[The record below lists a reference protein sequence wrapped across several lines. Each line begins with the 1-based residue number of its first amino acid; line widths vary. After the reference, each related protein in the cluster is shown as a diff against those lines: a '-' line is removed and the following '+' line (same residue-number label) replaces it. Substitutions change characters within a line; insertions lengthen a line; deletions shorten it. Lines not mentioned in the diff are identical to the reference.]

1 MSSTDRQNR
10 LLLAEDWKRV
20 YQSFRN
26 ADFQSYDF
34 DNLRRTMI
42 NYIRQNYPEDFND
55 YIESSEYLALIDLIA
70 FLGQNISYRIDLNAR
85 ENFLE
90 LAERRE
96 SVLRLAR
103 LLSYNPKR
111 NQAANGLLKFETVS
125 TTEELYDSNGTNL
138 SGQTVL
144 WNDISNQD
152 WYEQF
157 IKVLNSSLP
166 ANSVYGRPVKTA
178 TVNGVSAEQYR
189 VNGTNT
195 DIPVFAF
202 SKSVDGRNTN
212 FEIVSTG
219 LENTEIT
226 EEAPLPGNNFAFL
239 YRDDGQG
246 AGSSNTGFFAHF
258 RQGRLDQGNFN
269 ISNPSTNQVVALDAI
284 DVNNTDTWL
293 YKLDSIGNE
302 SELWTK
308 VDAIEGNNIVYNSLS
323 KNVRN
328 IYSVLTRVE
337 DRISLIFSD
346 GTFGELPKGNF
357 KVYYRVSENKS
368 YVITPDEL
376 INITIS
382 IPYQSKSGTSEK
394 LTIGLELKYTIDNGT
409 TSETNDEIKANAPAT
424 YYTQNRMV
432 TGEDYNIAPLAISQE
447 IIKVK
452 SVNRTSSGI
461 SRYYDLLDATGKY
474 SKTNLYGKDGIIYTQ
489 NLTSKENFTFNTRTD
504 IEGVIKNQIERIL
517 SDYKTKNFYYAKF
530 SKILVGDLGARWNQ
544 VTKAQNISTGYLT
557 DADSSKLRTGSFTGS
572 TLQFLEPGSMLKFTA
587 PEGYHFMSDNSHTL
601 MPGLPDHPNAITYK
615 WTKVVSVNGP
625 GVDNTNDGLGA
636 IVLNDVIPGPIN
648 GDLNTAP
655 LLTEIKPVFVT
666 GIETQIQT
674 QIIDQV
680 FTYKTFGLRYD
691 FNTTTWR
698 VVLEPNLD
706 TLSAFS
712 TGKTGDLTN
721 QNLDSSWLLL
731 FETDGE
737 TYTITSR
744 GQRYVFES
752 DKEIRFYYDSSDKVY
767 DPITNQIVKDKIS
780 LLSIN
785 TQPTTSGYALTPF
798 TVPFNWEIIKEY
810 RDAEG
815 YVDSKKVEIGF
826 LDSDDDGVVDD
837 PEIFTRFITT
847 SDKNKFIFLKEY
859 TTTDDIDDFRYVD
872 AASELITPVLNEQEI
887 IDNGVTTYP
896 DNSVFYIINKDI
908 FKVYNTTTEALEL
921 TVNYRAYEGRDDIIF
936 QYEHAADESN
946 RIDPSSSNII
956 DVYMLTKQYDTAF
969 RQYLQ
974 SSSTIKPLAPSSDAL
989 FVNFG
994 ENINSIKSISDEVI
1008 YHPVKYKVLFGK
1020 DSSEDL
1026 KATFKIV
1033 KNPSRVVNDNE
1044 IKASVIGAIN
1054 EFFAIENWEFGDT
1067 FYFTE
1072 LSTYVM
1078 SKIAP
1083 NLSAFV
1089 IVPLQEGLTF
1099 GSMFEVKSEADEIF
1113 VSSATVENIEVV
1125 TSLTASKLKATGAI
1139 YADETTVVQSN
1150 IVSSPGVTVS
1160 TSIPTSTY
1168 SGSSSSSSSPS
1179 SSSSSSNSN
1188 SGSSSSSSGSSS
1200 SSSGGYGY

>member
-42 NYIRQNYPEDFND
+42 NYLRENYPEDFND

-70 FLGQNISYRIDLNAR
+70 FLGQNLSFRIDLNAR

-138 SGQTVL
+138 SGQTII

-157 IKVLNSSLP
+157 IKVLNAALP
-166 ANSVYGRPVKTA
+166 ANSVFGRPVKTG
-178 TVNGVSAEQYR
+178 TVNGIAAEQYR
-189 VNGTNT
+189 VSGVNT
-195 DIPVFAF
+195 DVPVFGF
-202 SKSVDGRNTN
+202 SKNVDGKSTQ
-212 FEIVSTG
+212 FEIVSTNIDG
-219 LENTEIT
+219 DAIA

-258 RQGRLDQGNFN
+258 RQGRLDQGQFT
-269 ISNPSTNQVVALDAI
+269 ITNPSTNQVVAIDAVN
-284 DVNNTDTWL
+284 VNNTDTWL

-308 VDAIEGNNIVYNSLS
+308 VDAVEGNNIVYNSLN
-323 KNVRN
+323 KNIRN

-346 GTFGELPKGNF
+346 GTFGNLPKGSF
-357 KVYYRVSENKS
+357 KVYYRVSENRS

-382 IPYQSKSGTSEK
+382 IPYQSKSGTSER

-409 TSETNDEIKANAPAT
+409 TSETSDEIKANAPAT

-432 TGEDYNIAPLAISQE
+432 TGEDYNVAPLAVSQE

-474 SKTNLYGKDGIIYTQ
+474 SKTNLYGKDGVLYTQ
-489 NLTSKENFTFNTRTD
+489 YLTSKETFTFNTRTD
-504 IEGVIKNQIERIL
+504 IEGVIKNQIERII
-517 SDYKTKNFYYAKF
+517 SDYKTKNFYYSRF
-530 SKILVGDLGARWNQ
+530 SKIIVSDLGARWNQ
-544 VTKAQNISTGYLT
+544 VTSAQNLSTGFLS

-572 TLQFLEPGSMLKFTA
+572 TLQYLEPGAMLKFTA
-587 PEGYHFMSDNSHTL
+587 PTGYHFMPDGTL
-601 MPGLPDHPNAITYK
+601 MAGSPNHPGAITYK
-615 WTKVVSVNGP
+615 WVKVVSVNGP
-625 GVDNTNDGLGA
+625 GIDNTNDGAGA
-636 IVLNDVIPGPIN
+636 IAFNDVIPGPAVA
-648 GDLNTAP
+648 GDLTTAP
-655 LLTEIKPVFVT
+655 LLEEIKPVFVT
-666 GIETQIQT
+666 GIESQIQT

-691 FNTTTWR
+691 FATSTWR
-698 VVLEPNLD
+698 VVLESNLD
-706 TLSAFS
+706 TSSPFS

-721 QNLDSSWLLL
+721 QNLDASWLLL
-731 FETDGE
+731 FQTDGE

-752 DKEIRFYYDSSDKVY
+752 DTEIRFYYDSGDKVY
-767 DPITNQIVKDKIS
+767 DPLTNQIVKDKIS

-785 TQPTTSGYALTPF
+785 TEPSATGYSLTPF
-798 TVPFNWEIIKEY
+798 TVPFNWEIVQEY
-810 RDAEG
+810 RDKEG
-815 YVDSKKVEIGF
+815 YVDSKKVEVGF
-826 LDSDDDGVVDD
+826 FDSDDDGVVDD
-837 PEIFTRFITT
+837 PEIFTKFVTT
-847 SDKNKFIFLKEY
+847 DAKEKFIFQKQY
-859 TTTDDIDDFRYVD
+859 TTTDNVEDFRYVSAVD
-872 AASELITPVLNEQEI
+872 ELIQVVLTEQEI
-887 IDNGVTTYP
+887 TDNGIGSYP
-896 DNSVFYIINKDI
+896 DNSVFYIIDKNI
-908 FKVYNTTTEALEL
+908 FKQYNTTTEALEL
-921 TVNYRAYEGRDDIIF
+921 IVNYRAYEGRDEIIF

-956 DVYMLTKQYDTAF
+956 DVYMLTRQYDTQF

-974 SSSTIKPLAPSSDAL
+974 GGSSTKPLPPSSDAL

-994 ENINSIKSISDEVI
+994 EEINKIKSISDEVI
-1008 YHPVKYKVLFGK
+1008 YHPVKYKVLFGT
-1020 DSSEDL
+1020 DAADDL

-1033 KNPSRVVNDNE
+1033 KNPNRVVNDNE
-1044 IKASVIGAIN
+1044 IKANVIAAIN

-1078 SKIAP
+1078 AQLAP
-1083 NLSAFV
+1083 DLSAFV
-1089 IVPLQEGLTF
+1089 IVPVQESLTF

-1113 VSSATVENIEVV
+1113 ISSATVDNIEVV
-1125 TSLTASKLKATGAI
+1125 SSLTASKLRANGAI
-1139 YADETTVVQSN
+1139 YADEATTA
-1150 IVSSPGVTVS
+1150 
-1160 TSIPTSTY
+1160 
-1168 SGSSSSSSSPS
+1168 
-1179 SSSSSSNSN
+1179 N
-1188 SGSSSSSSGSSS
+1188 SGITSSSGTTISTGT
-1200 SSSGGYGY
+1200 SGGTSY

>member
-10 LLLAEDWKRV
+10 LLLAEDWKRI
-20 YQSFRN
+20 YQTFRN

-42 NYIRQNYPEDFND
+42 GYLRQNYPEDFND

-70 FLGQNISYRIDLNAR
+70 FLGQNISYRVDLNAR

-111 NQAANGLLKFETVS
+111 NQAANGLLKFESVS

-157 IKVLNSSLP
+157 IKVLNSALP
-166 ANSVYGRPVKTA
+166 ANSVYGRPVKTGI
-178 TVNGVSAEQYR
+178 VNGVSAEQYR

-195 DIPVFAF
+195 DIPIFGF
-202 SKSVDGRNTN
+202 SKNVDGKNTQ

-219 LENTEIT
+219 IENDNIT
-226 EEAPLPGNNFAFL
+226 EESPLPGNNFAFL

-269 ISNPSTNQVVALDAI
+269 VSNPSTNQVVALDAVN
-284 DVNNTDTWL
+284 VNNTDTWL
-293 YKLDSIGNE
+293 YKLDNIGNE
-302 SELWTK
+302 TELWSK
-308 VDAIEGNNIVYNSLS
+308 VDAVEGNNIVYNSLS
-323 KNVRN
+323 KNIRN

-346 GTFGELPKGNF
+346 GTFGALPKGSF
-357 KVYYRVSENKS
+357 KVYYRVSENRS
-368 YVITPDEL
+368 YVITPDEM
-376 INITIS
+376 INISIS
-382 IPYQSKSGTSEK
+382 IPYQSKTGTSER

-409 TSETNDEIKANAPAT
+409 ISETNAEIKANAPAT

-432 TGEDYNIAPLAISQE
+432 TGEDYSIAPLAVSQE
-447 IIKVK
+447 ILKVK

-474 SKTNLYGKDGIIYTQ
+474 SKTNLYGKDGVIYTQ
-489 NLTSKENFTFNTRTD
+489 YLTSKENFTFNTRTD

-517 SDYKTKNFYYAKF
+517 GNYKTKNFYYSKF

-544 VTKAQNISTGYLT
+544 VSKAQNLSTGFISDG
-557 DADSSKLRTGSFTGS
+557 DASKLRTGTFTGS
-572 TLQFLEPGSMLKFTA
+572 TLQYLEPGSMLKFVA
-587 PEGYHFMSDNSHTL
+587 PQGYHFMPDGTI
-601 MPGLPDHPNAITYK
+601 MPGAADHPGATTYK
-615 WTKVVSVNGP
+615 WVKVVSVNGP
-625 GVDNTNDGLGA
+625 GINNTNDGLGP
-636 IVLNDVIPGPIN
+636 IVLNDVIPGPLN

-655 LLTEIKPVFVT
+655 RLTEIKPVFVT

-691 FNTTTWR
+691 FNTSTWR
-698 VVLEPNLD
+698 VVLDTNLD
-706 TLSAFS
+706 TVSAFS

-721 QNLDSSWLLL
+721 QNLDASWVLL
-731 FETDGE
+731 FQTDGE

-767 DPITNQIVKDKIS
+767 DPLTNTIVKDKIS
-780 LLSIN
+780 LMSIN
-785 TQPTTSGYALTPF
+785 RTPAAGGYALTPF
-798 TVPFNWEIIKEY
+798 TVPFDWEIIAEY
-810 RDAEG
+810 RDKEG

-826 LDSDDDGVVDD
+826 FDSDDDGVVDD
-837 PEIFTRFITT
+837 PEIFTKFVTT
-847 SDKNKFIFLKEY
+847 NEKQKFIFLKQY
-859 TTTDDIDDFRYVD
+859 TTTDDVDDFRYVSATD
-872 AASELITPVLNEQEI
+872 ELIQVVSNEQEI
-887 IDNGVTTYP
+887 IDNGISSYAE
-896 DNSVFYIINKDI
+896 DSVFYMIDKNI
-908 FKVYNTTTEALEL
+908 FKQYNENTETLQL
-921 TVNYRAYEGRDDIIF
+921 IVNYRAYEGRDDIIF

-956 DVYMLTKQYDTAF
+956 DVYMLTKQYDTQF

-974 SSSTIKPLAPSSDAL
+974 GAIVTKPLAPSSDAL

-994 ENINSIKSISDEVI
+994 KEINSIKSISDEVI

-1033 KNPSRVVNDNE
+1033 KNPNRVVNDNE
-1044 IKASVIGAIN
+1044 IKASVITAIN

-1072 LSTYVM
+1072 LSTYVV
-1078 SKIAP
+1078 SQLAP
-1083 NLSAFV
+1083 DLSAFV
-1089 IVPLQEGLTF
+1089 IVPLQESLSF

-1113 VSSATVENIEVV
+1113 VSSATVENIEIVS
-1125 TSLTASKLKATGAI
+1125 SLTASKLKATGAI
-1139 YADETTVVQSN
+1139 YSDEATTAQS
-1150 IVSSPGVTVS
+1150 GVTSS
-1160 TSIPTSTY
+1160 TGTIISQGT
-1168 SGSSSSSSSPS
+1168 
-1179 SSSSSSNSN
+1179 
-1188 SGSSSSSSGSSS
+1188 
-1200 SSSGGYGY
+1200 SGGTSY

>member
-20 YQSFRN
+20 YQTFRN

-42 NYIRQNYPEDFND
+42 SYLRQNYPEDFND

-111 NQAANGLLKFETVS
+111 NQASNGLLKFESVS

-157 IKVLNSSLP
+157 IKVLNAALP
-166 ANSVYGRPVKTA
+166 ANSVYGRPIKTG
-178 TVNGVSAEQYR
+178 TVNGISAEQYR

-195 DIPVFAF
+195 DIPIYGF
-202 SKSVDGRNTN
+202 SKNVDGKNTQ

-219 LENTEIT
+219 IENDDII
-226 EEAPLPGNNFAFL
+226 EESPLPGNNFAFL

-246 AGSSNTGFFAHF
+246 AGSSNTGFFCHF
-258 RQGRLDQGNFN
+258 RQGRLDQGNF
-269 ISNPSTNQVVALDAI
+269 SVTNPSTNQVVALDAVN
-284 DVNNTDTWL
+284 VNNSDIWL
-293 YKLDSIGNE
+293 YKLDNIGNE
-302 SELWTK
+302 TELWNK
-308 VDAIEGNNIVYNSLS
+308 VDAVEGNNIVYNSLS
-323 KNVRN
+323 KNIRN

-346 GTFGELPKGNF
+346 GTFGELPKGSF
-357 KVYYRVSENKS
+357 KVYYRISDNRS
-368 YVITPDEL
+368 FVISPDEL

-382 IPYQSKSGTSEK
+382 IPYQSKTGTSER
-394 LTIGLELKYTIDNGT
+394 LTIGLELKYTVDNGT
-409 TSETNDEIKANAPAT
+409 TSETNAEIKANAPAT

-432 TGEDYNIAPLAISQE
+432 TGEDYNIAPLAVSQE

-474 SKTNLYGKDGIIYTQ
+474 SKTNLYGKDGVIYTQ
-489 NLTSKENFTFNTRTD
+489 YLTSKQNFTFNTRTD
-504 IEGVIKNQIERIL
+504 IEGVIKNQVENIL
-517 SDYKTKNFYYAKF
+517 GNYKTKNFYYSRF

-544 VTKAQNISTGYLT
+544 VTKAQNISTGFIS
-557 DADSSKLRTGSFTGS
+557 DADSSKLRAGSFTGS
-572 TLQFLEPGSMLKFTA
+572 TLQYLEPGAMLKFEA
-587 PEGYHFMSDNSHTL
+587 PQGYHFMPDGTIMAGSA
-601 MPGLPDHPNAITYK
+601 DHPGATTYK
-615 WTKVVSVNGP
+615 WVKVVSVNGP
-625 GVDNTNDGLGA
+625 GVDNTNDGLGP
-636 IVLNDVIPGPIN
+636 IVLNDVIPGPLN
-648 GDLNTAP
+648 NDLNTAP
-655 LLTEIKPVFVT
+655 RLTEIKPVFVT
-666 GIETQIQT
+666 GIESQIQT
-674 QIIDQV
+674 QMIDQI

-691 FNTTTWR
+691 FNTSTWR
-698 VVLEPNLD
+698 VVLDTNLD
-706 TLSAFS
+706 TVSAFS

-721 QNLDSSWLLL
+721 QNLDASWVLL
-731 FETDGE
+731 FQTDGE

-767 DPITNQIVKDKIS
+767 DPLTNEIVKDKIS
-780 LLSIN
+780 LMSIN
-785 TQPTTSGYALTPF
+785 RTPSNTGYALTPF
-798 TVPFNWEIIKEY
+798 TVPFDWEIIAEY
-810 RDAEG
+810 RDKEG

-826 LDSDDDGVVDD
+826 FDSDDDGVVDD
-837 PEIFTRFITT
+837 PEIFNRFVTA
-847 SDKNKFIFLKEY
+847 NQREKFVFLKQY
-859 TTTDDIDDFRYVD
+859 TTTDNVDDFRYVN
-872 AASELITPVLNEQEI
+872 ATSELIQVVLNEQEI
-887 IDNGVTTYP
+887 IDNGITSYP
-896 DNSVFYIINKDI
+896 EDSVFYIIDKNI
-908 FKVYNTTTEALEL
+908 FKQFDSTTEKLQL
-921 TVNYRAYEGRDDIIF
+921 IVNYRAYEGRDDIIF

-956 DVYMLTKQYDTAF
+956 DVYMLTKQYDIQF

-974 SSSTIKPLAPSSDAL
+974 GGITTKPLAPSSDTL
-989 FVNFG
+989 YVNFG
-994 ENINSIKSISDEVI
+994 EEINQIKSISDEVI
-1008 YHPVKYKVLFGK
+1008 YHPVKYKVLFGQ
-1020 DSSEDL
+1020 DSSDDL
-1026 KATFKIV
+1026 QATFKIV
-1033 KNPSRVVNDNE
+1033 KNPDRVVNDNE
-1044 IKASVIGAIN
+1044 IKASVISAIN

-1078 SKIAP
+1078 SRLAP

-1089 IVPLQEGLTF
+1089 IVPLQESLTF

-1113 VSSATVENIEVV
+1113 ISSATVDNIEIVS
-1125 TSLTASKLKATGAI
+1125 SLTASKLKASGAV
-1139 YADETTVVQSN
+1139 YADEATVTQS
-1150 IVSSPGVTVS
+1150 GVTSSTGTIIGES
-1160 TSIPTSTY
+1160 TSGGTSY
-1168 SGSSSSSSSPS
+1168 
-1179 SSSSSSNSN
+1179 
-1188 SGSSSSSSGSSS
+1188 
-1200 SSSGGYGY
+1200 

>member
-42 NYIRQNYPEDFND
+42 NYIRQNYPEDYND

-111 NQAANGLLKFETVS
+111 NQAANGLLKFESVR

-157 IKVLNSSLP
+157 IKVLNSALP
-166 ANSVYGRPVKTA
+166 ANSVFGRPVKTA

-195 DIPVFAF
+195 DVPIYGF
-202 SKSVDGRNTN
+202 SKNVDGKNTE

-219 LENTEIT
+219 LEENSIV

-258 RQGRLDQGNFN
+258 RQGRLDQGNFTVN
-269 ISNPSTNQVVALDAI
+269 NPSTNQVVALDAI
-284 DVNNTDTWL
+284 NVNNTDTWL
-293 YKLDSIGNE
+293 YKLDNIGNE
-302 SELWTK
+302 SELWNK

-323 KNVRN
+323 KNIRN

-346 GTFGELPKGNF
+346 GTFGELPKGSF
-357 KVYYRVSENKS
+357 KVYYRVSENRS

-382 IPYQSKSGTSEK
+382 VPYQSKSGTSER
-394 LTIGLELKYTIDNGT
+394 LTIGLELKYTVDNST
-409 TSETNDEIKANAPAT
+409 TSETNEEIKANAPAT

-432 TGEDYNIAPLAISQE
+432 TGEDYNIAPLAVSQE

-452 SVNRTSSGI
+452 SINRTSSGI

-474 SKTNLYGKDGIIYTQ
+474 SKTNLYGKDGALYTQ
-489 NLTSKENFTFNTRTD
+489 YLTSKENFTFNTRTD

-517 SDYKTKNFYYAKF
+517 SDYKTKNFYYSKF

-557 DADSSKLRTGSFTGS
+557 DADSSKLRTGTFTGS
-572 TLQFLEPGSMLKFTA
+572 TLQYLEPGAMLKFVA
-587 PEGYHFMSDNSHTL
+587 PQGYHFMPNGVIMAGAPTH
-601 MPGLPDHPNAITYK
+601 PGATTYK
-615 WTKVVSVNGP
+615 WVKVVSVNGP
-625 GVDNTNDGLGA
+625 GVDNTNDGQGA
-636 IVLNDVIPGPIN
+636 IILNDVIPGPLDGDIN
-648 GDLNTAP
+648 AAP
-655 LLTEIKPVFVT
+655 LLTEIKPIFVT
-666 GIETQIQT
+666 GIESQIQT
-674 QIIDQV
+674 QIIDQI
-680 FTYKTFGLRYD
+680 FTYKTFGLRFD
-691 FNTTTWR
+691 FNTSTWR
-698 VVLEPNLD
+698 VVLETNLD
-706 TLSAFS
+706 TVSPFS

-721 QNLDSSWLLL
+721 QNLDASWILL

-752 DKEIRFYYDSSDKVY
+752 DQEIRFYYDSSDKVY
-767 DPITNQIVKDKIS
+767 DPLTNKIVKDKIS
-780 LLSIN
+780 LMSIN
-785 TQPTTSGYALTPF
+785 TQPNNSGYALTPF
-798 TVPFNWEIIKEY
+798 TVPFNWEIVKEY
-810 RDAEG
+810 RDKEG
-815 YVDSKKVEIGF
+815 YVDSKKIEVGF
-826 LDSDDDGVVDD
+826 FDSDDDGVVDD
-837 PEIFTRFITT
+837 PEIFTKFVTT
-847 SDKNKFIFLKEY
+847 DEREQFIFLKQY
-859 TTTDDIDDFRYVD
+859 TTTDDVDDFRYVNKEE
-872 AASELITPVLNEQEI
+872 ELIQAVLTEQEI
-887 IDNGVTTYP
+887 TDSGISSYP
-896 DNSVFYIINKDI
+896 DNSVFYIIDKNI
-908 FKVYNTTTEALEL
+908 FKTYNTNTEKLEL
-921 TVNYRAYEGRDDIIF
+921 NVNYRAYQGRSDIIF

-956 DVYMLTKQYDTAF
+956 DVYMLTKQYDTQF

-974 SSSTIKPLAPSSDAL
+974 GGLSSKPLAPSSDSL

-994 ENINSIKSISDEVI
+994 EEINAIKSISDEVI
-1008 YHPVKYKVLFGK
+1008 YHPVKYKTLFGT
-1020 DSSEDL
+1020 DAAEDL

-1033 KNPSRVVNDNE
+1033 KNPNRVVNDNE
-1044 IKASVIGAIN
+1044 IKASVIAAIN

-1078 SKIAP
+1078 SQLAP
-1083 NLSAFV
+1083 NLAAFV
-1089 IVPLQEGLTF
+1089 IVPLQEGLNF

-1113 VSSATVENIEVV
+1113 VSSATVDNIEVV
-1125 TSLTASKLKATGAI
+1125 SSLTASKLKASGAI
-1139 YADETTVVQSN
+1139 YVDETTTTQSG
-1150 IVSSPGVTVS
+1150 VTSSPGT
-1160 TSIPTSTY
+1160 TITQDT
-1168 SGSSSSSSSPS
+1168 
-1179 SSSSSSNSN
+1179 
-1188 SGSSSSSSGSSS
+1188 
-1200 SSSGGYGY
+1200 SGGTSY

>member
-42 NYIRQNYPEDFND
+42 NYLRQNYPEDFND

-157 IKVLNSSLP
+157 IKVLNAALP
-166 ANSVYGRPVKTA
+166 ANSVYGRPIKTG

-189 VNGTNT
+189 VNGTNI
-195 DIPVFAF
+195 DIPIYSF
-202 SKSVDGRNTN
+202 SKSVDGKNTQ

-219 LENTEIT
+219 IDSESIV

-246 AGSSNTGFFAHF
+246 AGSTNTGFFAHF
-258 RQGRLDQGNFN
+258 RQGRLDQGNFGV
-269 ISNPSTNQVVALDAI
+269 SNPSTNQVVALDAVN
-284 DVNNTDTWL
+284 VNNTDTWL
-293 YKLDSIGNE
+293 YKLDSVGNE

-308 VDAIEGNNIVYNSLS
+308 VDSVEGNNIVYNSLN
-323 KNVRN
+323 KNIRN

-346 GTFGELPKGNF
+346 GVFGELPKGSF
-357 KVYYRVSENKS
+357 KVYYRISENRS

-376 INITIS
+376 INITITV
-382 IPYQSKSGTSEK
+382 PYQSKSGTSEK

-409 TSETNDEIKANAPAT
+409 TSETNDEIKQNAPAT

-432 TGEDYNIAPLAISQE
+432 TGEDYNIAPLAVSQE

-474 SKTNLYGKDGIIYTQ
+474 SKTNLYGKDGVLYTQ
-489 NLTSKENFTFNTRTD
+489 YLTSKENFTFNTRTD
-504 IEGVIKNQIERIL
+504 IEGVINNQIERIL
-517 SDYKTKNFYYAKF
+517 GDYKTKNFYYSKF
-530 SKILVGDLGARWNQ
+530 SKILVGDLGARWTQ
-544 VTKAQNISTGYLT
+544 VTKAQNVSTGVIT

-572 TLQFLEPGSMLKFTA
+572 TLQYLEPGSMLKFES
-587 PEGYHFMSDNSHTL
+587 PNGYHFMPDGTI
-601 MPGLPDHPNAITYK
+601 MAGLPTHPGATTYK
-615 WTKVVSVNGP
+615 WVKVVSVNGP
-625 GVDNTNDGLGA
+625 GVDNTNDGQGP
-636 IVLNDVIPGPIN
+636 IVLNDIVPGPIN
-648 GDLNTAP
+648 GDLTTAP

-666 GIETQIQT
+666 SIETQIQT

-680 FTYKTFGLRYD
+680 FAYKTFGLRYD
-691 FNTTTWR
+691 FNTSTWR
-698 VVLEPNLD
+698 VVLETNLD
-706 TLSAFS
+706 TVSPFS

-721 QNLDSSWLLL
+721 QNLDASWVLL
-731 FETDGE
+731 FQTDGE

-767 DPITNQIVKDKIS
+767 DPLTNTIVKDKVS
-780 LLSIN
+780 LMSIN
-785 TQPTTSGYALTPF
+785 TTPVSSGYALTPF
-798 TVPFNWEIIKEY
+798 TVSFDWEIINEY
-810 RDAEG
+810 RDKEG
-815 YVDSKKVEIGF
+815 YVDSKKIEVGF
-826 LDSDDDGVVDD
+826 FDSDDDGVVDD
-837 PEIFTRFITT
+837 PEIFTKFVTT
-847 SDKNKFIFLKEY
+847 NEREKFIFLKEY
-859 TTTDDIDDFRYVD
+859 TTTDNVDDFRYVSATD
-872 AASELITPVLNEQEI
+872 ELIQVVLTEQEI
-887 IDNGVTTYP
+887 IDTGVTSYP
-896 DNSVFYIINKDI
+896 EGSVFYIIDKNI
-908 FKVYNTTTEALEL
+908 FKQYNTEIEALEL
-921 TVNYRAYEGRDDIIF
+921 IVNYRAYEGRDDIIF

-956 DVYMLTKQYDTAF
+956 DVFMLTKQYDIQF

-974 SSSTIKPLAPSSDAL
+974 GSSTTRPLPPSSDTL

-994 ENINSIKSISDEVI
+994 EEINSIKSISDEVI

-1020 DSSEDL
+1020 DSTDDL

-1033 KNPSRVVNDNE
+1033 KNSDRVVNDNE
-1044 IKASVIGAIN
+1044 IKAGVITAIN

-1078 SKIAP
+1078 SKLSP

-1089 IVPLQEGLTF
+1089 IVPLQESLTF
-1099 GSMFEVKSEADEIF
+1099 GSLFEVKSEADEIF
-1113 VSSATVENIEVV
+1113 ISSATVENIEVV
-1125 TSLTASKLKATGAI
+1125 SSLTASKLKSSGAI
-1139 YADETTVVQSN
+1139 YADQATTAQSG
-1150 IVSSPGVTVS
+1150 IT
-1160 TSIPTSTY
+1160 
-1168 SGSSSSSSSPS
+1168 
-1179 SSSSSSNSN
+1179 
-1188 SGSSSSSSGSSS
+1188 SSSGTTISQDT
-1200 SSSGGYGY
+1200 SGGTSY